1 MQVLFLKCQHQNK
14 EAILSA
20 TLGLPIG
27 KIVTD
32 YCSMLVLEAVGVSQ
46 ELLPPWTQVIRK
58 CQDNLYQK
66 VMDYTDRDIFRNK
79 RNYFYATFCTQEI
92 MKITSNLEV
101 WNLRTKGQLFRTKIP
116 LCLLFTT
123 KSPNKVP
130 YLQPSP
136 LFTTR
141 GSHLQP
147 SPLFRTKSHIYNQAS
162 LFRTRPLPFT
172 AMIMTL
178 TLA

>member
-1 MQVLFLKCQHQNK
+1 MQALFLKCQHQNK

-32 YCSMLVLEAVGVSQ
+32 YCSMLVLEAVGFSQ

-58 CQDNLYQK
+58 CRDKLYQK
-66 VMDYTDRDIFRNK
+66 VMDCTDRDTFTNK
-79 RNYFYATFCTQEI
+79 RCNYFHATFYMKEVT
-92 MKITSNLEV
+92 KITWNLEV
-101 WNLRTKGQLFRTKIP
+101 MNLSTKGPLFRTKIP

-136 LFTTR
+136 LFTTWR
-141 GSHLQP
+141 PYLQP
-147 SPLFRTKSHIYNQAS
+147 DLSHSQPWLWPYS
-162 LFRTRPLPFT
+162 G
-172 AMIMTL
+172 
-178 TLA
+178 